1 MINRKLI
8 IGTESRTPSFK
19 RKILATVRRFADAQQ
34 SQFADF
40 AGRDDL
46 YRDRADPACV
56 MVQTRSALS
65 GNHAADPPTRKLQSA
80 P

>member
-34 SQFADF
+34 SQLADLRGKMICTGI
-40 AGRDDL
+40 API
-46 YRDRADPACV
+46 RA
-56 MVQTRSALS
+56 AL
-65 GNHAADPPTRKLQSA
+65 
-80 P
+80 